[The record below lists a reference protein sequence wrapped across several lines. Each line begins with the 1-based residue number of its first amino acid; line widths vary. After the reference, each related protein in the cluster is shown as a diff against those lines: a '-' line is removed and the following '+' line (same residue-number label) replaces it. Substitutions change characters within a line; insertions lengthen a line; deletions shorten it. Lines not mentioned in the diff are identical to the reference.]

1 MLAGAMVLLGD
12 AGLGRDHCST
22 GYNLQLDDGFMCRRV
37 SPGGWCWWVDW
48 CVLLM
53 DVYRGI
59 PGGLLGMASGYFWE
73 LPFALGHII
82 LFPVPVSCQ
91 IFNT

>member
-12 AGLGRDHCST
+12 AGLGRDYCLT
-22 GYNLQLDDGFMCRRV
+22 GYNIPLDDRLLHRWWV

-53 DVYRGI
+53 DVC
-59 PGGLLGMASGYFWE
+59 WD
-73 LPFALGHII
+73 I
-82 LFPVPVSCQ
+82 LVDLIWVWPLATPESQ
-91 IFNT
+91 YL